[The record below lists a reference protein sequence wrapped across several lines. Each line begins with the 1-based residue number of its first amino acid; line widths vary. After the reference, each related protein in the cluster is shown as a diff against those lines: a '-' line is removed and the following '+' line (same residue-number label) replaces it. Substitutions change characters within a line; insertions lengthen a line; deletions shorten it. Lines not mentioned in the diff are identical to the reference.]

1 MASFSTWWP
10 LKNRVSKTRFIN
22 QKNLKNF
29 KFQAQP
35 HLIRSDQIRERERVR
50 SDEREG
56 DQIRERER
64 GRARAAQVV
73 RPGSRG
79 QLVRPPSLARPGL
92 HDLGL
97 ARLAQPGSR
106 GLGLAWPRPPGSGG
120 LSFVA
125 GSDFFWVFSSS
136 SSSSSFFPSSTDFN
150 FAGAVVLL
158 YIGL

>member
-64 GRARAAQVV
+64 KSSRGPGRAAWVAWPTCATPKSRTTWGSLGSRSLGRAAWGSHD
-73 RPGSRG
+73 PGR
-79 QLVRPPSLARPGL
+79 QAQAAWVSL
-92 HDLGL
+92 
-97 ARLAQPGSR
+97 R
-106 GLGLAWPRPPGSGG
+106 GLIFFGFFLHLHLLLLFFLLALISILP
-120 LSFVA
+120 
-125 GSDFFWVFSSS
+125 
-136 SSSSSFFPSSTDFN
+136 
-150 FAGAVVLL
+150 VLL
-158 YIGL
+158 FCYI